1 MKRYRQTL
9 EELISLLSPVDT
21 TWMDNH
27 SAAVVTM
34 LADLPVRDDYTRDD
48 VNALLDADFDVGITM
63 LRLVLGMSK
72 DEFQLHMTEHL
83 DGPGGSGVTRFRK
96 QNTAFLDALDRLG
109 IREALSGL
117 VNRPVDWKDI
127 LTERLRF
134 GRGSAIKG
142 QKRGRG
148 LEDTIEKIVKDVFGE
163 DGFDTRCRFVGS
175 SGLETEKADFAI
187 PNKSD
192 PRILIECKAYGAT
205 GSKQTDVL
213 GDIERIVLQ
222 KRPDTQLLLVT
233 DGMTW
238 TLRMNDLRKLIDWQN
253 TGKITR
259 IYTQRMA
266 TDLEEDL
273 NQLRGEHSLS
283 EPTDSRSR
291 K

>member
-9 EELISLLSPVDT
+9 GELVSLLSPVDT
-21 TWMDNH
+21 TWMDDH
-27 SAAVVTM
+27 SAAVVTAITNLPIKETYSRDDLNAI
-34 LADLPVRDDYTRDD
+34 LADQ
-48 VNALLDADFDVGITM
+48 FDVGITM
-63 LRLVLGMSK
+63 IRLVLGMSK
-72 DEFQLHMTEHL
+72 DEFQLHMTEYL
-83 DGPGGSGVTRFRK
+83 TGPGGSGVTRFRR
-96 QNTAFLDALDRLG
+96 QNNEFLEALEALG
-109 IREALSGL
+109 LREALAGL

-148 LEDTIEKIVKDVFGE
+148 LEDAIEEIVKDVFGE
-163 DGFDTRCRFVGS
+163 QGFDTRCRFMGS
-175 SGLETEKADFAI
+175 SGVETEKTDFAI
-187 PNKSD
+187 PNKID

-205 GSKQTDVL
+205 GSKQTDIL
-213 GDIERIVLQ
+213 GDIEHIVVQ

-238 TLRMNDLRKLIDWQN
+238 TLRMNDLRKLIEWQN

-273 NQLRGEHSLS
+273 RQLRGEHSL
-283 EPTDSRSR
+283 
-291 K
+291 

>member
-9 EELISLLSPVDT
+9 EEVVSLLSPVDA
-21 TWMDNH
+21 TWMDDH
-27 SAAVVTM
+27 SAAVVM
-34 LADLPVRDDYTRDD
+34 KIADLPIKDDYTRDD
-48 VNALLDADFDVGITM
+48 LNALLAADFNVGITM
-63 LRLVLGMSK
+63 FRLVLGMSK

-83 DGPGGSGVTRFRK
+83 NGPGGSGVTRFRN
-96 QNTAFLDALDRLG
+96 QNDAFLDALDALG
-109 IREALSGL
+109 LRETLSGL

-148 LEDTIEKIVKDVFGE
+148 LEDTIEEIVKDVFGHK
-163 DGFDTRCRFVGS
+163 GFDARCRFVGS
-175 SGLETEKADFAI
+175 SGSETEKTDFAI

-213 GDIERIVLQ
+213 GDIERIVIQ

-238 TLRMNDLRKLIDWQN
+238 TLRMNDLRRLIEWQN

-273 NQLRGEHSLS
+273 KQLRREHSL
-283 EPTDSRSR
+283 
-291 K
+291 

>member
-1 MKRYRQTL
+1 MKRHRQTL
-9 EELISLLSPVDT
+9 DELVSLLSPVDT
-21 TWMDNH
+21 TWMDDH
-27 SAAVVTM
+27 SAAVVTSI
-34 LADLPVRDDYTRDD
+34 ANLPIKAEYTRDD
-48 VNALLDADFDVGITM
+48 VNAVLADDFDVGVTM
-63 LRLVLGMSK
+63 IRLVLGMSK

-83 DGPGGSGVTRFRK
+83 PGPGGPGVKRFRK
-96 QNTAFLDALDRLG
+96 QNDTFLDALDAIGL
-109 IREALSGL
+109 RESLAGL

-142 QKRGRG
+142 QKRGRR
-148 LEDTIEKIVKDVFGE
+148 LEDTIEEIVKDVFGK

-175 SGLETEKADFAI
+175 SGQETEKPDFAI
-187 PNKSD
+187 PNKDD

-213 GDIERIVLQ
+213 GDIERIVIQ

-238 TLRMNDLRKLIDWQN
+238 TLRMNDLRKLIEWQN

-259 IYTQRMA
+259 IYTQLMA

-273 NQLRGEHSLS
+273 KQLRREHLL
-283 EPTDSRSR
+283 
-291 K
+291 